1 MAVRRIQG
9 FICISLLEKQANC
22 DRYWYISHK
31 VHENLSWRNLPLHYY
46 VQFSLTCNVTNY
58 MWLQ

>member
-46 VQFSLTCNVTNY
+46 VQFSLTC
-58 MWLQ
+58 